1 MMGREMTLERKIFK
15 MGNSYGTTYPKE
27 VLKHLGATAGDEV
40 TFENLDDGT
49 VKISKR
55 KAVELP
61 DGIDTEFI
69 EMVNEIV
76 KENDSVFKGLV
87 DR

>member
-1 MMGREMTLERKIFK
+1 MERGIMLERKIFK
-15 MGNSYGTTYPKE
+15 MGNSYGTTYPRE
-27 VLKHLGATAGDEV
+27 VLKHLGATAGDAI

-55 KAVELP
+55 KRVKLP
-61 DGIDTEFI
+61 EGIDTEFI